1 MYRINNAE
9 YNLKERY
16 TLKDWSKILGLLEKV
31 NMQTGNSISLLLT
44 DNRLENLLDV
54 IFDRPV
60 EGEIFEDDFEEVSRA
75 INDFFTR
82 KKSLIKN
89 TNVSSEN

>member
-9 YNLKERY
+9 YNLKEKY
-16 TLKDWSKILGLLEKV
+16 TLKDWSKILSLLSVV
-31 NMQTGNSISLLLT
+31 NMQKENSISLLLT
-44 DNRLENLLDV
+44 DNRLEDLLAV
-54 IFDRPV
+54 IFDKPIG
-60 EGEIFEDDFEEVSRA
+60 GEIFEDDFEEVSRA

-89 TNVSSEN
+89 MNGSLTT